1 MRRTPLHPTCLLLCF
16 ALASLVS
23 AAEPFQQDGGPDG
36 LVCVEAEHY
45 DNKVDIGTNTWS
57 LVTTAA
63 GFTAPE
69 GFSGGYAMQIMP
81 DTPLGGRSVTTNFVQ
96 NSPRLDFQ
104 IRFVKTGTYYFSILA
119 FGRDGNSDSAHIGLD
134 GKAFDTADNLSGW
147 NAQYRWRGTT
157 MEGPAGTFTVDTVGV
172 HTLNVY
178 MREDGLVFDKILLTT
193 NPAFTPT
200 GHGPPESPR
209 GIPDYATGPV
219 PSDLATD
226 VRRETSLS
234 WTPGPSATAHD
245 VYFGTSQADVAEA
258 IRTDPRGVLVS
269 QAQNANNYQ
278 PSPRLELGTTYYWRI
293 DEVAA
298 DNKTVFQGDVWS
310 FTSVPSTAYS
320 PRPWNGLDGVSVD
333 ADLIWVSGYM
343 AVYHKIYFGTDKAA
357 VEAGDPGVFKG
368 DQLVPSFD
376 PGPLAENTTY
386 YWRIDEQDVTWTV
399 HAGPVWSF
407 KTVGPG
413 LGVQAEYFAGMELA
427 GNPILTVKE
436 NSIDHN
442 WGSGEVAGGL
452 KDSVSARWT
461 ADLEA
466 PFTETVE
473 FITTSDDGVRL
484 WLNGKRI
491 IDNWTPHGSADD
503 VASVNLV
510 AGQFYRLKM
519 EWFENSGSAV
529 AQLSWRSPSIA
540 RQIIPAGV
548 LQLPVHAVD
557 PYPTHASSNAPQTP
571 LLRWVA
577 GESAAQ
583 HDVYFGVDAKA
594 VADADTTTAGV
605 YQGRQDV
612 DVTTFDPGQLEW
624 NMTYYWR
631 VDEVNQGQ
639 AGSPWT
645 GSVWSFTTADF
656 LVIDDFE
663 SYTDDEGS
671 RIYEAWLD
679 DYAAGACGSTVG
691 YMNAP
696 FAEQTIVRTGG
707 QSMPLDYN
715 NVCSPHYS
723 QIEREFPSVQN
734 WTVNGVNTLVLH
746 VRGRA
751 SNMGAPLFVAIQ
763 DSTGKLAT
771 VRHTGSA
778 IVQTP
783 TWTPWSIPLS
793 EFTAGGV
800 NLARVKKVF
809 LSVGSSAQPAP
820 GSYGLIFIDDL
831 WVIKP

>member
-1 MRRTPLHPTCLLLCF
+1 MRSGMRFRFSLLLVAILSVPLLGQLPAGWTSKDIGSPAAAGSAQHDSSTQTWTVRGGGTGIRSTSDQFQYTYKALSGDGELVARVVSLDPPLSDWSMAGVMIRVMLTPGSPYLFQGVSANTDGLQHGVTFWGRETFDAAADQVSSGATGAPHWVKVQRAGDTFSASSSPDGKTWTQQYSTTVPGIPKSVYIGYAVASEVGGKLVTAVFDRGPVKAWSPDPADGVKYVETPLVRWT
-16 ALASLVS
+16 AGVNAAS
-23 AAEPFQQDGGPDG
+23 
-36 LVCVEAEHY
+36 
-45 DNKVDIGTNTWS
+45 
-57 LVTTAA
+57 
-63 GFTAPE
+63 
-69 GFSGGYAMQIMP
+69 
-81 DTPLGGRSVTTNFVQ
+81 
-96 NSPRLDFQ
+96 
-104 IRFVKTGTYYFSILA
+104 
-119 FGRDGNSDSAHIGLD
+119 
-134 GKAFDTADNLSGW
+134 
-147 NAQYRWRGTT
+147 
-157 MEGPAGTFTVDTVGV
+157 
-172 HTLNVY
+172 
-178 MREDGLVFDKILLTT
+178 
-193 NPAFTPT
+193 
-200 GHGPPESPR
+200 
-209 GIPDYATGPV
+209 
-219 PSDLATD
+219 
-226 VRRETSLS
+226 
-234 WTPGPSATAHD
+234 HD
-245 VYFGTSQADVAEA
+245 VYFGTSATLGAD
-258 IRTDPRGVLVS
+258 DYRGRQPL
-269 QAQNANNYQ
+269 ANAAYSHV
-278 PSPRLELGTTYYWRI
+278 PGLAPGTTYYWRV
-293 DEVAA
+293 DEVAS
-298 DNKTVFQGDVWS
+298 DNKTIFQGDVWS

-357 VEAGDPGVFKG
+357 VEAGDPSVFKG

-386 YWRIDEQDVTWTV
+386 YWRIDTQDVTWTV

-407 KTVGPG
+407 RTVGPG

-427 GNPILTVKE
+427 GNPILTAKE
-436 NSIDHN
+436 NAIDHN
-442 WGSGEVAGGL
+442 WGSNEVAGGL
-452 KDSVSARWT
+452 KDNVSARWT

-519 EWFENSGSAV
+519 EWFENGGEAV

-557 PYPTHASSNAPQTP
+557 PYPAHASSNVPLTP

-583 HDVYFGVDAKA
+583 HDVYFGADAKA
-594 VADADTTTAGV
+594 VAEADTTTAGI
-605 YQGRQDV
+605 YRGRQDV
-612 DVTTFDPGQLEW
+612 DVATFDPGELEW
-624 NMTYYWR
+624 NTTYYWR
-631 VDEVNQGQ
+631 VDEVE
-639 AGSPWT
+639 AGGSSV

-663 SYTDDEGS
+663 GYTDEEGS

-696 FAEQTIVRTGG
+696 FAEQTIVRSGA
-707 QSMPLDYN
+707 QSLPLDYN

-723 QIEREFPSVQN
+723 RIEREFPSVQN

-751 SNMGAPLFVAIQ
+751 SNVGAPLFVAVQ

-771 VRHTGSA
+771 VRHTDSA
-778 IVQTP
+778 IVETP
-783 TWTPWSIPLS
+783 TWTAWKVPLS

-800 NLARVKKVF
+800 NLARVKKVSI
-809 LSVGSSAQPAP
+809 SVGSSAQPAP
-820 GSYGLIFIDDL
+820 GSYGVIFIDDL